1 MKKRR
6 SFLKRHSIAIG
17 ILVVVAVFSVSTTLR
32 KQDIYDK
39 LVEDGQAYIGE
50 IERLERTLKTYQDE
64 LEAVET
70 LEFVE
75 QYARETL
82 KMVSPDEIYY
92 QIHYTEKE

>member
-6 SFLKRHSIAIG
+6 SFFKRHSIAIG
-17 ILVVVAVFSVSTTLR
+17 ILILVAIFSVSTTLR
-32 KQDIYDK
+32 KQDIYDE
-39 LVEDGQAYIGE
+39 LVENGEAYIAE
-50 IERLERTLKTYQDE
+50 IESLERTLKRYQEE

-92 QIHYTEKE
+92 QIHYTDEE